1 MGNWAY
7 HVMKKPTRSNRKKLS
22 SGIPA
27 ARGTVDGQQEPVMIR
42 ATSVPSA
49 DGRKSVKTD
58 EMKSDSD
65 PAKSVAPIV
74 GIGASAGGLEAIIEL
89 LSNLPLTTGM
99 VYLVVQHLSPD
110 HDSILP
116 QILARHTRMPVVEA
130 QQNLRVEPNHVY
142 VIQPN
147 VSMRLADGLLKLGPR
162 ETSGGKLRSVDQL
175 FESLAQH
182 NRSLPIGVVLSGTDF
197 DGTAGLGAIKA
208 AGGMTFAQDEKS
220 AKFDSMPR
228 NAVAAGC
235 VDKVLTPAEIGRELG
250 RLAATFGHEE
260 GSADGVPVLLDSDLH
275 AILQILRAR
284 KGVDFSLYK
293 SNTFNRRIIRR
304 AVLTQKLRIPDY
316 IAYLHAHHEEVEALY
331 QDVLIN
337 VTTFFR
343 DPEVFEVLKERV
355 FPKMVATRTPDDPV
369 RLWVAGC
376 SSGQEVYSM
385 AMAFL
390 EFVASTGSQ
399 VPLQI
404 FGTDINEAMLER
416 ARAGRFTRS
425 QVQELSQERLRRFFV
440 EEAGGFHVCKPI
452 REMCIFARHDVINDP
467 PFSRMDMVSCRNLLI
482 YFEPALQK
490 KVIPVFHYALKLHGF
505 LLLGSSETVG
515 EYADLF
521 SIEHKSQR
529 IYAKKQAAARPRPSL
544 SATAGIIRF
553 SGSQKSPAIPV
564 SGLTEADA
572 QREADRIT
580 LAKYA
585 PAGVVVNADFEIIQ
599 FRGSTSRY
607 LEPMPGKASFHVLK
621 MAREG
626 MLLPLRTAL
635 QRARRDSEP
644 VRKEGVVV
652 QVNGQPEKVNIEV
665 TPLKNLREPC
675 FLIHFEP
682 ATPEDALDRRLA
694 IEEALRKRSG
704 NKKDAAAE
712 IMRLQAELAA
722 VKEYLQSVMEQH
734 DAAHEELQAS
744 NEEAQSSNE
753 ELQSINEELETTKEE
768 LESTNEELRT
778 VNDEMTQRNF
788 ELHRLNNDLHNVLNG
803 VQMCIVV
810 LGNDLCIRRFTPLA
824 EKVLNLVPTDTGRP
838 ITNIKPN
845 INFPGLEKFIMESID
860 HMRTQQTEVQDNE
873 GRWFS
878 LRVLPYRTM
887 ENKIDGAVLV
897 LVDVDVVKRSEERIQ
912 AAFDYAQSTIETLRE
927 PLLVLADD
935 LRVETANRSYY
946 TAFGVTPEE
955 TIGRFA
961 YEINEGRWNPPRL
974 RLLLQE
980 ILPRNTSFDDFEMD
994 YQSERAGRRTLLLN
1008 ARRVANAGDKPGRI
1022 LLAFDDITERRNV
1035 ELLRESERRYRT
1047 LAETLP
1053 QLVWTCEPD
1062 GLLDYTNEKWT
1073 EFTGL
1078 PRDKLLGNQWREAMH
1093 PVDREETYDRWVEAL
1108 KGTVPY
1114 DLEYRLRRH
1123 DSQYRWFKVRAVPL
1137 RTASGEITRWFGTST
1152 DIEDHKQAEHLLAE
1166 SERWFRLLIQS
1177 VKDFAIFTTDV
1188 TGLINSWNPG
1198 AETVFGFQT
1207 EEVIGQS
1214 AAIIFT
1220 PEDRES
1226 GVPEKEII
1234 AAQRDGCSVD
1244 ERWHQRKDGTRLF
1257 MSGTMR
1263 VIADETGAVHGF
1275 IKVARDITD
1284 TKHQQ
1289 AELKEA
1295 RDSLELVVA
1304 ERTAQLQDTVQQLE
1318 AFSYSVSHDL
1328 RAPLRAMLGFAEA
1341 LQEDCGDQL
1350 SKEGRGYANRIIAA
1364 AHRLDRLINDIL
1376 LYSRTAR
1383 ANFQLQ
1389 PVDLEKIII
1398 DALQEQPA
1406 FQPPQAEIEVVH
1418 PLPPVMGHEPSI
1430 MQCVANLLSNA
1441 VKFVPKG
1448 RTPRIKIYTEM
1459 HDEAVRLIIED
1470 NGVGIASEDIG
1481 RIFRLFE
1488 RLHPASAFEGT
1499 GIGLTIVRKAVERM
1513 GGEVGVS
1520 SELGTGS
1527 RFWIQ
1532 LTRAP

>member
-1 MGNWAY
+1 
-7 HVMKKPTRSNRKKLS
+7 MKKPIPMKRKKAA
-22 SGIPA
+22 SGRSA
-27 ARGTVDGQQEPVMIR
+27 AVV
-42 ATSVPSA
+42 SVTAEVASA
-49 DGRKSVKTD
+49 ASERVANDASRMNTD
-58 EMKSDSD
+58 ADSQPLD
-65 PAKSVAPIV
+65 IQARPIV

-89 LSNLPLTTGM
+89 LANLPTNTGM
-99 VYLVVQHLSPD
+99 VYLIVQHLAPD
-110 HDSILP
+110 HESILP
-116 QILARHTRMPVVEA
+116 QILARHTQIPVLQAE
-130 QQNLRVEPNHVY
+130 QNLRVEPDHIY

-147 VSMRLADGLLKLGPR
+147 VSMRIVDGRLKLGPR
-162 ETSGGKLRSVDQL
+162 EVAGGKLRSVDLL
-175 FESLAQH
+175 FESLARE
-182 NRSLPIGVVLSGTDF
+182 NGSIPIGVILSGTDF
-197 DGTAGLGAIKA
+197 DGTAGMGAIKA

-228 NAVAAGC
+228 SAVSAGY
-235 VDKVLTPAEIGRELG
+235 VDKVLPPGEIGRELG
-250 RLAATFGHEE
+250 RLAATFERQE
-260 GSADGVPVLLDSDLH
+260 GSAGVPVLKDDDLR
-275 AILQILRAR
+275 AILHVLRAH

-293 SNTFNRRIIRR
+293 PNTFKRRIIRR
-304 AVLTQKLRIPDY
+304 AVLTGKLVIYDY
-316 IAYLHAHHEEVEALY
+316 IAYLHAHPEEVDALF

-355 FPKMVATRTPDDPV
+355 FPKMLGNRTPDDPV

-376 SSGQEVYSM
+376 SSGQEVYSI

-390 EFVASTGSQ
+390 EFSASTGSQ
-399 VPLQI
+399 IPLQI
-404 FGTDINEAMLER
+404 FGTDINEVMLER

-425 QVQELSQERLRRFFV
+425 QVQELSTERLRRFFI

-452 REMCIFARHDVINDP
+452 REMCIFARHDVASDP

-482 YFEPALQK
+482 YFEPPLQK
-490 KVIPVFHYALKLHGF
+490 RVIPVFHYALKPEGF

-521 SIEHKSQR
+521 AIEHKAQH
-529 IYAKKQAAARPRPSL
+529 IYVKKQAAARPRPSL
-544 SATAGIIRF
+544 SAIASGIRF
-553 SGSQKSPAIPV
+553 SGVQSPSTPAPLAA
-564 SGLTEADA
+564 GLSESDA
-572 QREADRIT
+572 QREADRLM

-626 MLLPLRTAL
+626 LLLPLRTAL
-635 QRARRDSEP
+635 QSARRDREP

-652 QVNGQPEKVNIEV
+652 QVNGKPEKVNIEV
-665 TPLKNLREPC
+665 SPLKNLREPC
-675 FLIHFEP
+675 FLVVFEP
-682 ATPEDALDRRLA
+682 ATPEDALERRLA
-694 IEEALRKRSG
+694 EAEALRKRSG
-704 NKKDAAAE
+704 NKKDAAEE
-712 IMRLQAELAA
+712 IMRLKAELAS

-778 VNDEMTQRNF
+778 VNDEMNQRNF
-788 ELHRLNNDLHNVLNG
+788 ELHRINSDLHNVLNG

-824 EKVLNLVPTDTGRP
+824 EKVLNLVPTDAGRP

-845 INFPGLEKFIMESID
+845 IDFPGLERFIIESID
-860 HMRTQQTEVQDNE
+860 NIRTQQTEVQDKD

-887 ENKIDGAVLV
+887 ENKIDGAVMV
-897 LVDVDVVKRSEERIQ
+897 LVDVDAAKRSEERIR
-912 AAFDYAQSTIETLRE
+912 AALDYAQSTLETVRE
-927 PLLVLADD
+927 PLLVLAAD
-935 LRVETANRSYY
+935 LRVESANRSYY
-946 TAFGVTPEE
+946 AMFGTTAAD
-955 TIGRFA
+955 TIGRFV
-961 YEINEGRWNPPRL
+961 YEINEGRWNIPEL
-974 RLLLQE
+974 RLQLQE
-980 ILPRNTSFDDFEMD
+980 ILPKNTSFDDFEVNF
-994 YQSERAGRRTLLLN
+994 QSERAGNRTLLLN
-1008 ARRVANAGDKPGRI
+1008 ARRIADADSHPDRI
-1022 LLAFDDITERRNV
+1022 LLAIDDITDRRNL

-1047 LAETLP
+1047 LAESLP
-1053 QLVWTCEPD
+1053 QLVWTSGPD
-1062 GLLDYTNEKWT
+1062 GRLDYTNEKWT
-1073 EFTGL
+1073 EFTGR
-1078 PRDKLLGNQWREAMH
+1078 PREELLGNQWRENMH
-1093 PVDREETYDRWVEAL
+1093 PVDREETYERWIEAL
-1108 KGTVPY
+1108 KGSVPY

-1123 DSQYRWFKVRAVPL
+1123 DGEYRWFKVRAVPL
-1137 RTASGEITRWFGTST
+1137 RTTSGEIIRWFGTAT
-1152 DIEDHKQAEHLLAE
+1152 DIEEHKQAERLLAE

-1177 VKDFAIFTTDV
+1177 VKDFAIFTMDV
-1188 TGLINSWNPG
+1188 GGLINSWNPG
-1198 AETVFGFQT
+1198 AEAMFGFT
-1207 EEVIGQS
+1207 NEEVIGQS
-1214 AAIIFT
+1214 AAILFT
-1220 PEDRES
+1220 PEDREH
-1226 GVPEKEII
+1226 GVPAQEIRT
-1234 AAQRDGCSVD
+1234 AQREGSSLD
-1244 ERWHQRKDGTRLF
+1244 ERWHQRKDGTQIF
-1257 MSGTMR
+1257 MSGSMR
-1263 VIADETGAVHGF
+1263 VIVDEAGELHGF
-1275 IKVARDITD
+1275 IKVTRDITD
-1284 TKHQQ
+1284 TKRRQ
-1289 AELKEA
+1289 AEVKEA

-1341 LQEDCGDQL
+1341 LQEDCADQL
-1350 SKEGRGYANRIIAA
+1350 SKEGKGYAARIIAA

-1389 PVDLEKIII
+1389 PVDLEKIVL
-1398 DALQEQPA
+1398 DAMQEQPA
-1406 FQPPQAEIEVVH
+1406 FQPPMAEIEVVH

-1430 MQCVANLLSNA
+1430 MQCVVNLLSNA

-1448 RTPRIKIYTEM
+1448 RRPKIQIYSEM
-1459 HDEAVRLIIED
+1459 HDAAVRLVVAD
-1470 NGVGIASEDIG
+1470 NGVGIAPEDIG

-1499 GIGLTIVRKAVERM
+1499 GIGLTIVRKAIERM

-1520 SELGTGS
+1520 SVLGDGS

-1532 LTRAP
+1532 LPKAP